1 MSNIDKRFEKLVHR
15 RFVTFLD
22 KNEIIFERQFGFCE
36 KHSTSHNL
44 LTLTETIR
52 QQLDRGE
59 FSCVVFLDLQK
70 AFDSV
75 DHLILLEKMKHYGF
89 GGKANGWIKSY
100 LTERKQFVQ
109 VKKSESNI
117 KLISSGVPQGSVLG
131 PLLFLIY
138 INDLQTVLNTLDLTF
153 LRMIMF

>member
-1 MSNIDKRFEKLVHR
+1 MTNYRPIALLSNIDKIFEKLVHR

-22 KNEIIFERQFGFCE
+22 KNETIFEWQFGFRE

-59 FSCVVFLDLQK
+59 FSCAVFLDLQK

-75 DHLILLEKMKHYGF
+75 DHWILLEKIKHYGF
-89 GGKANGWIKSY
+89 RGTDG
-100 LTERKQFVQ
+100 
-109 VKKSESNI
+109 
-117 KLISSGVPQGSVLG
+117 
-131 PLLFLIY
+131 
-138 INDLQTVLNTLDLTF
+138 
-153 LRMIMF
+153 

>member
-1 MSNIDKRFEKLVHR
+1 M
-15 RFVTFLD
+15 
-22 KNEIIFERQFGFCE
+22 
-36 KHSTSHNL
+36 
-44 LTLTETIR
+44 
-52 QQLDRGE
+52 
-59 FSCVVFLDLQK
+59 FLDLQK

-138 INDLQTVLNTLDLTF
+138 INDLRNCLKYSRSYIFADNNALNIFHHKLKTLKKQLNIDHK
-153 LRMIMF
+153 RSGNIISENEH